1 MELARDTFSPL
12 EIAIKDEI
20 AHNLQ
25 NLKKINGYTQKEI
38 IEGTGLTQGAI
49 SRYFLGKRMPTQQNL
64 QILADFFNVPVETI
78 DPRQKAP
85 QNIITNSTTQ
95 GVNGHNSGTIN
106 ITNGKYQADKDY
118 DTNMYEFGSQDQQIQ
133 LEILKAIQKQ
143 SQQLDTIIELEK
155 QLLNELKKQ
164 NN

>member
-1 MELARDTFSPL
+1 MVRDTFSPL

-20 AHNLQ
+20 SHNLQ
-25 NLKKINGYTQKEI
+25 TLKNMNGYTQKEI
-38 IEGTGLTQGAI
+38 IEGTGLMQATI
-49 SRYFLGKRMPTQQNL
+49 SRYFSGKTMPTQQNL